1 MEITMRVH
9 FMEDIMHSSHTRK
22 YIGHCT
28 VFVTLLGLFMG
39 SQPVLAQNE
48 TELTGTVVSSSRNTV
63 TVREMNGRYQ
73 LFTFDRDV
81 RKPATL
87 PVGSRVRVLSSASDD
102 AGVRVARDITV
113 LQGGGGANA
122 PAGANAGGAPD
133 NVPTEVRQI
142 ERGIERQA
150 RRYQLG
156 VRAGVALD
164 PELILVGVQSQIG
177 PFFNPDI
184 FFRPNVEF
192 GWGEVSAMFA
202 LNAELIYR
210 LPLSSR
216 QGRWASYVGGGPG
229 FNFVHQDFQA
239 NGGSG
244 TRVDFSDFHYSVGLN
259 LLAGLRYR
267 SGMFTEIKTS
277 VYSKPAP
284 TLRLILGYNF

>member
-1 MEITMRVH
+1 
-9 FMEDIMHSSHTRK
+9 MHSCQARK
-22 YIGHCT
+22 RIGRCNAFMA
-28 VFVTLLGLFMG
+28 FVGLLLG
-39 SQPVLAQNE
+39 SQPVLAQSD

-73 LFTFDRDV
+73 LFTFDRNV

-102 AGVRVARDITV
+102 AGVRIATEITV
-113 LQGGGGANA
+113 LQGGGGNAANTTT
-122 PAGANAGGAPD
+122 PD
-133 NVPTEVRQI
+133 NVPPEVRQI
-142 ERGIERQA
+142 ERGIEREA

-164 PELILVGVQSQIG
+164 PELILIGVQSQIG

-192 GWGEVSAMFA
+192 GWGEVTAMFA
-202 LNAELIYR
+202 LNAELMYR

-216 QGRWASYVGGGPG
+216 QGRWSSYVGGGPG

-239 NGGSG
+239 NNGSG

>member
-1 MEITMRVH
+1 MRGN
-9 FMEDIMHSSHTRK
+9 FTEDLMHSSQTRK
-22 YIGHCT
+22 CIGHCT
-28 VFVTLLGLFMG
+28 VFMTLLGLFMG

-87 PVGSRVRVLSSASDD
+87 PVGSRVRVVSSASDD
-102 AGVRVARDITV
+102 AGVRVAREITV
-113 LQGGGGANA
+113 VQGGGGGNAANA
-122 PAGANAGGAPD
+122 TTPPD
-133 NVPTEVRQI
+133 NVPSEVRDI

-164 PELILVGVQSQIG
+164 PELILIGVQSQIG

-184 FFRPNVEF
+184 YFRPNVEF
-192 GWGEVSAMFA
+192 AWGEVTAMFG
-202 LNAELIYR
+202 LNPELIYR

-216 QGRWASYVGGGPG
+216 QGRWSSYVGGGPG
-229 FNFVHQDFQA
+229 FNFVHQDFQS
-239 NGGSG
+239 NSGSG